1 MPDSKR
7 PYPFTIENLHPEF
20 QRRTQPPTREP
31 MPKDDEKSGID
42 LVLEKL
48 DGLASREM
56 IIRMQS
62 QQVKDKEEIMASIAG
77 LRTET
82 RTEVASLRAVQDTVA
97 LALSQV
103 SDRVKKLEVVR
114 NVSGAPRSM
123 SPMPFRLD
131 LPKDGKMPAEEANKL
146 VDRVKEL
153 EPLVQSLNADL
164 HVVLSERD
172 EAKKKADAAAVDSRV
187 AQERQAAVQKYAMDL
202 EKEAKK
208 KRAKLLKIGGA
219 LLPVAISVGGWLAH
233 VLHL

>member
-1 MPDSKR
+1 
-7 PYPFTIENLHPEF
+7 
-20 QRRTQPPTREP
+20 
-31 MPKDDEKSGID
+31 
-42 LVLEKL
+42 
-48 DGLASREM
+48 M

-82 RTEVASLRAVQDTVA
+82 RTEVASLRAVQDTAA